1 MCVCVCVCACVRVYE
16 RDSER
21 KRGCEHERERD
32 VMFDALFLLTCVY
45 DKIMTC
51 RAKTLSPCLPEFKLS

>member
-1 MCVCVCVCACVRVYE
+1 MCVCMCVCVRVCVFMKETVKE
-16 RDSER
+16 REVVSM
-21 KRGCEHERERD
+21 KERD